1 MRSISVLPPMLLV
14 LTFFVIHNQM
24 GPTDAEVNLTG
35 TWDLTGTLEGGTPF
49 TCTMN
54 LRHSESLSGDIDCT
68 ASGSPV
74 SSATIFGSADLSTKM
89 LVFTAQGLFGCGNLQ
104 GRASFSAGGNS
115 MSSGAFECPPATIAT
130 WVANRRGAVPMPTTT
145 GELPPTAPADGTPA
159 TPTDGTQATPTDG
172 TQATPADGTQ
182 ATPADET
189 PATPTDGTPTFP
201 AEPTSTRP
209 SSQVG
214 QGIAW
219 WVWTAAG
226 VGGTLIVAGLSLV
239 VWRRGRRLR
248 R

>member
-1 MRSISVLPPMLLV
+1 MRSISVLPPMLLA
-14 LTFFVIHNQM
+14 LTFFVFHFQM
-24 GPTDAEVNLTG
+24 GPTDAEENLTG

-74 SSATIFGSADLSTKM
+74 SSATIFGSADLSTKT
-89 LVFTAQGLFGCGNLQ
+89 LVFTVQGLFGCGNLQ
-104 GRASFSAGGNS
+104 GRASFSADGNS

-145 GELPPTAPADGTPA
+145 GELPPTAPADGT
-159 TPTDGTQATPTDG
+159 QATPTDG
-172 TQATPADGTQ
+172 TQV
-182 ATPADET
+182 TPADET
-189 PATPTDGTPTFP
+189 PATPTDGTQVTPTDETPTFP
-201 AEPTSTRP
+201 GEPTSTRP
-209 SSQVG
+209 SSQEG

-239 VWRRGRRLR
+239 VWRRGKRLR

>member
-1 MRSISVLPPMLLV
+1 MRPISILPPMLLA
-14 LTFFVIHNQM
+14 LTFFVFHFQM
-24 GPTDAEVNLTG
+24 GPTGAEVNLTG

-54 LRHSESLSGDIDCT
+54 LRHFESLSGDIDCT
-68 ASGSPV
+68 VSGSPV
-74 SSATIFGSADLSTKM
+74 SSATIFGSADLSTKT

-104 GRASFSAGGNS
+104 GRASFSADGNS

-130 WVANRRGAVPMPTTT
+130 WVTNRRGAVPMPTTT
-145 GELPPTAPADGTPA
+145 GELPPTAPTDGTLV
-159 TPTDGTQATPTDG
+159 TPTDDTQATPTNG
-172 TQATPADGTQ
+172 
-182 ATPADET
+182 T

-209 SSQVG
+209 SSQEG
-214 QGIAW
+214 QGVAW
-219 WVWTAAG
+219 WVWIAAG